1 MSSSFRFPCPVAL
14 RHSLPGLM
22 LTACGFIAVSTLH
35 AQEPVFDTVAARETN
50 VPDGF
55 TVVGVGDVIMGRAVT
70 VGADAELEQVLD
82 ILRAGDVTFANFEG
96 SLIDFTTFDGFAQAE
111 HGGAYHVAP
120 PEVADDLRNMGI
132 DLVNLANN
140 HIMDWGL
147 EGMRE
152 TRRHLERAGVV
163 HAGTGETLGL
173 ARGPAYLETKGG
185 RVALVGTASSFTD
198 LSRAGP
204 AAPKVPG
211 RPGVNALRLSRT
223 AVVTEAM
230 LANLREVLDALP
242 GRGDEENEEVGEVE
256 ESEESEELEESEDP
270 EEGRELEEGQDPEE
284 GDGEDDDPDD
294 SLRFMGQSFK
304 SGDTPAFTYEGNE
317 DDVAGILRSVR
328 EGKQLSDFLILT
340 QHAHEPGNWSREPA
354 DYLPTLVR
362 SAIDEGADMFIGH
375 GPHQLRGIEIYEGKP
390 IFYSLGNF
398 IFHDNLTPVPYAMF
412 ERYDVDPREGTEGDV
427 NAAMGEG
434 FNNRPNFES
443 VITASTFEGGRVS
456 EIRLY
461 PIELRQE
468 NRLANRGVPR
478 LASPETADRI
488 LERLQELSAPF
499 GTEIKIE
506 DHIGVI
512 RPEG

>member
-1 MSSSFRFPCPVAL
+1 MSGSFRFPSPVAF
-14 RHSLPGLM
+14 RRSLHRLV

-35 AQEPVFDTVAARETN
+35 AQESFFDTVATRETS

-70 VGADAELEQVLD
+70 VEADHELEQVLG
-82 ILRAGDVTFANFEG
+82 ILRGGDVTFANFEG
-96 SLIDFTTFDGFAQAE
+96 SLIDFTTFNGFAQAE
-111 HGGAYHVAP
+111 YGGAYHVAP

-152 TRRHLERAGVV
+152 THRHLERAGVV
-163 HAGTGETLGL
+163 HAGTGESLGL
-173 ARGPAYLETKGG
+173 ARGPAYLETVAG
-185 RVALVGTASSFTD
+185 RVALVGTASSFTA

-204 AAPKVPG
+204 PTPKVPG

-223 AVVTEAM
+223 TLVTETM
-230 LANLREVLDALP
+230 LTNLREVLDALP
-242 GRGDEENEEVGEVE
+242 GPEDEDSGEDE
-256 ESEESEELEESEDP
+256 GSDESE
-270 EEGRELEEGQDPEE
+270 GLEEGD
-284 GDGEDDDPDD
+284 DADDDPDD

-304 SGDTPAFTYEGNE
+304 AGDVPAFTYEGNE

-340 QHAHEPGNWSREPA
+340 QHAHEPGNWSRQPA

-375 GPHQLRGIEIYEGKP
+375 GPHQLRGIEIYEGRP

-434 FNNRPNFES
+434 FNNQPNFES
-443 VITASTFEGGRVS
+443 VITASRFEDGRVS

-478 LASPETADRI
+478 LAPPETADRI

-499 GTEIKIE
+499 GTDIEIE
-506 DHIGVI
+506 DHVGVI